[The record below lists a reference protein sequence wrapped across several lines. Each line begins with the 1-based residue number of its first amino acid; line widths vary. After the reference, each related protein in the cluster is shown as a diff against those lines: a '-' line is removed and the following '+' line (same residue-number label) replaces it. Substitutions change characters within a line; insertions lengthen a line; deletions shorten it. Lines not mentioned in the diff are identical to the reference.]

1 MKAVLVA
8 LVLGIACSALQAQ
21 VLDSDRRKDKTA
33 IQPDHARSVERRD
46 RERRDRQRRQRD
58 ERPVERQTSEG
69 TFKLDRVRPD
79 HTRGSAPSPA
89 EQQQRQLYEQRQSRQ
104 R

>member
-8 LVLGIACSALQAQ
+8 LVLGIACSVLQAQ
-21 VLDSDRRKDKTA
+21 VLDSDRRHEKAA
-33 IQPDHARSVERRD
+33 IRSDHARS
-46 RERRDRQRRQRD
+46 
-58 ERPVERQTSEG
+58 VERQTSEG

-89 EQQQRQLYEQRQSRQ
+89 EQQQRQLYEQRQPRQ